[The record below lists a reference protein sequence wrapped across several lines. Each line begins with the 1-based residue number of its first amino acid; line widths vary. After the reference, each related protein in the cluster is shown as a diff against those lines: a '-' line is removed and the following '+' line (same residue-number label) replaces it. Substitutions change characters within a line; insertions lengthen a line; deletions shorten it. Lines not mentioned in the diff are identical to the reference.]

1 MVRARPQREQ
11 REQQLVGGSRGA
23 FAAPGRTADGMG
35 PSKPSWELA
44 SEMTWRSEV
53 KRATS
58 GQNLGD
64 RRSEAAVQ
72 ILVGGQRQ
80 ANCHASRRGPLRGLL
95 VRKLIKYSLPL
106 CQQRDDM
113 WAASRLGDQRKAA
126 LQMSIS

>member
-1 MVRARPQREQ
+1 
-11 REQQLVGGSRGA
+11 
-23 FAAPGRTADGMG
+23 MG
-35 PSKPSWELA
+35 QSKPSWELE

-53 KRATS
+53 KCATS

-64 RRSEAAVQ
+64 RLSEAAVQ
-72 ILVGGQRQ
+72 ILVRGQRQ

-113 WAASRLGDQRKAA
+113 SDVGSQPSWGSKECSLANEHIMRE
-126 LQMSIS
+126 